1 MLPELE
7 LRLRG
12 NDQELLCALGNI
24 GCPGETPDKESFSR
38 VAKFTKSTAR
48 FWKPSRKLREF
59 SSCAR
64 IRLHDCF
71 RNQLETMHENDPF
84 DTFPGFSNVVYMSL
98 QCYLLHRVLQNDH
111 SVRCAD

>member
-1 MLPELE
+1 MTRNYSVLWEISAVTVTVKHLIKRASPA
-7 LRLRG
+7 
-12 NDQELLCALGNI
+12 LLN
-24 GCPGETPDKESFSR
+24 
-38 VAKFTKSTAR
+38 FTKSTAR

-59 SSCAR
+59 SRCAR

-84 DTFPGFSNVVYMSL
+84 DTFPGFSNVVYMSW